1 MRNEIITASEPN
13 FKKREEDKTWR
24 PGEVTNSST
33 IVICITNSQVIPVI
47 LWHLCTSM
55 APRLADTEPPAAV
68 LWAVKRNH
76 DLNAW
81 RPDLKYLGAWNES
94 GECFSCVMWMGVP
107 SRMMWMG
114 GPSRVISCPVDT
126 CILCGCACLTRS
138 PRDQGLPFEQ
148 GILRASS
155 HQSGVKLESGDLGC
169 RTSERQTIFH
179 TEETYPP
186 KATLSF

>member
-1 MRNEIITASEPN
+1 MRNEIITASEAN
-13 FKKREEDKTWR
+13 FKKREEDRR
-24 PGEVTNSST
+24 PGGVTNPSP
-33 IVICITNSQVIPVI
+33 IVICITSSQVTPVI
-47 LWHLCTSM
+47 LWHLCISM

-94 GECFSCVMWMGVP
+94 GECFSNV
-107 SRMMWMG
+107 MWMG
-114 GPSRVISCPVDT
+114 GPSRMISCPVDT
-126 CILCGCACLTRS
+126 CILCGCACFTRS
-138 PRDQGLPFEQ
+138 PRDQGFPFEQ

-155 HQSGVKLESGDLGC
+155 HQSGVKLESGDLGF

>member
-1 MRNEIITASEPN
+1 MRNEIITASEAN
-13 FKKREEDKTWR
+13 FKKREEDRR
-24 PGEVTNSST
+24 PGGVTNPSP
-33 IVICITNSQVIPVI
+33 IVICITSSQVTPVI
-47 LWHLCTSM
+47 LWHLCISM

-94 GECFSCVMWMGVP
+94 GECFSYVMWMGVP

-114 GPSRVISCPVDT
+114 RPSKVISCPVDT
-126 CILCGCACLTRS
+126 CILCGCACFTRS